1 MELAIVATNKKSKK
15 NKQTR
20 DEVFLSL
27 PTGKFCRILQASLA
41 RFLAVLLI
49 HIAQLIYVL

>member
-15 NKQTR
+15 NRKTR
-20 DEVFLSL
+20 DKVFLSL
-27 PTGKFCRILQASLA
+27 PTGKFCRILQASPA
-41 RFLAVLLI
+41 RFLVVLII